1 MELIDQSRIMK
12 GILDSYPYPIV
23 FVDDTYTIRFLNRYA
38 EYHYYQ
44 ERGYGPLLG
53 KSIFDCHDQESSKQR
68 IRAAFEKMKKDGKE
82 IFLKVNAR
90 NQRLYMQPV
99 RDESGR
105 LIGFF
110 ERFELNL
117 EVGSEGLGAGL
128 RPLGDFLGLVPPPLG
143 PGGDPLWAERL

>member
-1 MELIDQSRIMK
+1 MTGNIDSGKERALMELIDQSRIMK

-44 ERGYGPLLG
+44 EQGYGPLLG

-117 EVGSEGLGAGL
+117 EV
-128 RPLGDFLGLVPPPLG
+128 RQ
-143 PGGDPLWAERL
+143 

>member
-1 MELIDQSRIMK
+1 MELIDQIRIMK

-117 EVGSEGLGAGL
+117 EVQQ
-128 RPLGDFLGLVPPPLG
+128 
-143 PGGDPLWAERL
+143 

>member
-1 MELIDQSRIMK
+1 MDLDVIMK

-23 FVDDTYTIRFLNRYA
+23 FVDDTYTIRFMNRYA

-53 KSIFDCHDQESSKQR
+53 KSIFDCHTKESSKER
-68 IRAAFEKMKKDGKE
+68 IRRAFETMKQDGKE
-82 IFLKVNAR
+82 VFLKVNSR
-90 NQRLYMQPV
+90 NQRLYIQPV
-99 RDESGR
+99 RDGEGK

-117 EVGSEGLGAGL
+117 EV
-128 RPLGDFLGLVPPPLG
+128 RQ
-143 PGGDPLWAERL
+143 

>member
-1 MELIDQSRIMK
+1 MELNVIMK

-38 EYHYYQ
+38 EYHYYK

-53 KSIFDCHDQESSKQR
+53 RSIFDCHNSESSKER
-68 IRAAFEKMKKDGKE
+68 IRSAFETMKKDGKE

-99 RDESGR
+99 RDESGK

-117 EVGSEGLGAGL
+117 QL
-128 RPLGDFLGLVPPPLG
+128 
-143 PGGDPLWAERL
+143 